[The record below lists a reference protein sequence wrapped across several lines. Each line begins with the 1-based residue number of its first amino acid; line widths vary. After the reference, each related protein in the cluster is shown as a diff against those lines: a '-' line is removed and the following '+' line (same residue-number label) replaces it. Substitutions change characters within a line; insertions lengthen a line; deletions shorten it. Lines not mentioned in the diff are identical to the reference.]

1 MTTLHEV
8 AEIGDLEGAKFI
20 GSDPDLV
27 TSKDADGA
35 TPLHYAALHDRKNI
49 VELLIDKS
57 ADVNAAD
64 HAGETPLHYAAN
76 GDIAAILLSA
86 GANVNARDNKG
97 RTALHRAARSG
108 QPVVIGF
115 LLASGA
121 EVNATEWEYAW
132 TPLHYASNKQSA
144 ALLISNGASISARDN
159 KDRIPLHRA
168 AENGYVDVVD
178 LLVRKGSAINDRDN
192 EGWTPL
198 HYAARWHGNA
208 DMVNTLLAH
217 GADPSAT
224 NRFGMTPSQLAS
236 WHGYKHIVTM
246 LHARQREK

>member
-1 MTTLHEV
+1 MQ
-8 AEIGDLEGAKFI
+8 FI
-20 GSDPDLV
+20 DSDPDLV

-64 HAGETPLHYAAN
+64 YAGETPLHYAAN

-121 EVNATEWEYAW
+121 EVNATEWEMPGLRCITRLTSSRPPYSYPTAQVSAPVTTRTESLCIELPRTAMWMWW
-132 TPLHYASNKQSA
+132 TCL
-144 ALLISNGASISARDN
+144 SARA
-159 KDRIPLHRA
+159 P
-168 AENGYVDVVD
+168 
-178 LLVRKGSAINDRDN
+178 
-192 EGWTPL
+192 
-198 HYAARWHGNA
+198 
-208 DMVNTLLAH
+208 
-217 GADPSAT
+217 
-224 NRFGMTPSQLAS
+224 Q
-236 WHGYKHIVTM
+236 
-246 LHARQREK
+246 